1 MDPPSIRRVKQPLQ
15 AWKTD
20 LPADA
25 EHISR
30 GPILPVDEPVE
41 IEPFEEI
48 HVLRQ
53 VRVGV
58 GTMALVSWR
67 DALYL
72 VAKDDLEERTMRV
85 LRAAR

>member
-1 MDPPSIRRVKQPLQ
+1 LDPPSTLRVKQPLR
-15 AWKTD
+15 AWKAD
-20 LPADA
+20 LPAEA
-25 EHISR
+25 
-30 GPILPVDEPVE
+30 GNILLGAIVPVGESVE

-48 HVLRQ
+48 RVLRWI
-53 VRVGV
+53 RVGV

-85 LRAAR
+85 FRPGR

>member
-1 MDPPSIRRVKQPLQ
+1 LDPPDNRRVKQPLR

-20 LPADA
+20 LPAEA
-25 EHISR
+25 E
-30 GPILPVDEPVE
+30 PIRQETIVPIGESAE

-48 HVLRQ
+48 RVLRWI
-53 VRVGV
+53 RVGA

-85 LRAAR
+85 FRAGR